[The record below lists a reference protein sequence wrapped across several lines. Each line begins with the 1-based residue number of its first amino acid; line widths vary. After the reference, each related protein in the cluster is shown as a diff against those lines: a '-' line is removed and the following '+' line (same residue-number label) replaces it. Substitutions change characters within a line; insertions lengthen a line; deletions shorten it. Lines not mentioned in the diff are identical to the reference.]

1 MAFTPGQSV
10 MYNSICSTI
19 IKLPGK
25 RLFNPDATGY
35 FIRENKSGTTYD
47 NIPES
52 ELMNCSGLSI
62 CNEIWPDFIYTGD
75 NNASS
80 QWIMGNLIKFL
91 HNTGNL
97 EWGHN
102 EDSTQYFFKI
112 NGTTLTKDKTSG

>member
-35 FIRENKSGTTYD
+35 FIRENKSGKTYD

-62 CNEIWPDFIYTGD
+62 CNEIWPDFIYTNPIRLAGRRGL
-75 NNASS
+75 APLS
-80 QWIMGNLIKFL
+80 GAL
-91 HNTGNL
+91 
-97 EWGHN
+97 
-102 EDSTQYFFKI
+102 
-112 NGTTLTKDKTSG
+112 LT